1 MEVKTQTEDFKM
13 LKSLL
18 KDKDVETY
26 QRILQELE
34 NGTPSSVSNQSLE
47 LTSRLE
53 TPESHA
59 FTSQLLKLE
68 E

>member
-18 KDKDVETY
+18 KDKDVEAY

-47 LTSRLE
+47 LTSR
-53 TPESHA
+53 
-59 FTSQLLKLE
+59 
-68 E
+68 